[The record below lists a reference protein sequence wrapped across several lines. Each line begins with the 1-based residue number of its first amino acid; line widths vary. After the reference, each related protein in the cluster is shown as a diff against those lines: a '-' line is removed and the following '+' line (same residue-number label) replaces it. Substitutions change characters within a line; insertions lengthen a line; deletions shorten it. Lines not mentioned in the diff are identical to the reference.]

1 MNYQQCSLDGVFLP
15 LKYSDARRRESPVYG
30 MGWWLNRGPGRVAGL
45 AAGLVAGLV
54 AGLES
59 GGPEKGELLFE
70 ERLLVHRF
78 ACCVEDAQAIPA
90 FGNALQRDRGGAL
103 AGQGT
108 GLHGCHTAAG
118 GVQHQ

>member
-15 LKYSDARRRESPVYG
+15 LKYSDARRRISPVYG

-78 ACCVEDAQAIPA
+78 ACCVEDAQLVPA
-90 FGNALQRDRGGAL
+90 FGDAVQGHQRGAQPGCGGGLQ
-103 AGQGT
+103 
-108 GLHGCHTAAG
+108 
-118 GVQHQ
+118 